1 MKQQVALSRAV
12 QENGPTENQ
21 RNGALMKG
29 NGDAD
34 VGGSQTENPMNEDI
48 ELEVY
53 STCSVYC
60 IKYVLWRRF

>member
-1 MKQQVALSRAV
+1 
-12 QENGPTENQ
+12 
-21 RNGALMKG
+21 MKG